1 MTHLENNISDEQG
14 FTLLEVI
21 IAMAIM
27 VVSFA
32 TILSVESNSINA
44 NIRAKGIGIV
54 AMLAKNKMIDME
66 YQIEGK
72 SFEDINK
79 EQGANFEP
87 PFDNYRWV
95 ATIKEVKFPS
105 LGQGGKAASEDS
117 GDGGGD
123 VANMITKLITNFLS
137 KAVRE
142 VTVTIYWKKDQGE
155 QAFPVSTYWVD
166 LNHEFALSE

>member
-1 MTHLENNISDEQG
+1 MENKCLQTQG

-44 NIRAKGIGIV
+44 NIRAKSVGIV
-54 AMLAKNKMIDME
+54 ATLARNKMIDME

-72 SFEDINK
+72 AFDEINK
-79 EQGANFEP
+79 EQSGDFQP
-87 PFDNYRWV
+87 PYESYRWK
-95 ATIKEVKFPS
+95 AEIKEVKFPNLS
-105 LGQGGKAASEDS
+105 QAPKTPGGGTDS
-117 GDGGGD
+117 GEGSGD
-123 VANMITKLITNFLS
+123 LTNMVTKLITNFLS

-142 VTVTIYWKKDQGE
+142 VTVTIYWKKAEGE
-155 QAFPVSTYWVD
+155 QPFSVSTYWVD